1 MDEWNKTNRLFNW
14 EELWLQS
21 AKRKMFNYRAY
32 SIIHSSYSAS
42 FLYSLLIKPWLS
54 ETEFPPS
61 IPDSSCQTRKII
73 FLTRN
78 KPITLESLSI
88 IINRPSDDAI
98 FCRIRHTTVIEAH
111 CQLSACLYLGRQIQP
126 GQWRIV
132 IVVFDSPQKLESFQV
147 IGRIN
152 SRVFA
157 RWHDMRCATDWHD
170 MAFTRIVFREET
182 VPQQIVYCTIQT
194 NQCVGK

>member
-1 MDEWNKTNRLFNW
+1 MLNERCSITERTLSFTALTRLP
-14 EELWLQS
+14 LSTL
-21 AKRKMFNYRAY
+21 YL
-32 SIIHSSYSAS
+32 SS
-42 FLYSLLIKPWLS
+42 LYLS

-98 FCRIRHTTVIEAH
+98 FCRIRHTTVIEAD

-152 SRVFA
+152 SRVFSHGGMICGVPLTDMT
-157 RWHDMRCATDWHD
+157 WHSLALCFVRKRCHS
-170 MAFTRIVFREET
+170 
-182 VPQQIVYCTIQT
+182 
-194 NQCVGK
+194 K